1 MNNMNNVNN
10 INLGHASVGGRFRLE
25 KFTRDSAGVEHVSYS
40 GPWFSNLITEG
51 GLNVLSNDASGPMLE
66 TIYLGTGTTP
76 PTTADTALA
85 SYLVSASF
93 TQVRNLAGTIGSHEI
108 FSDITGV
115 QTTSPYR
122 RNLISTREFPPGWGT
137 GIISE
142 IGVGNNLNPA
152 SAILLSRELIRDGVG
167 NPTTIE
173 KLADEFLRV
182 FYDFGI
188 LWDLTDKTGSIV
200 LDGIS
205 YNYTM
210 RPAFATSTSV
220 FSKAIQTGR
229 LDIKFAW
236 QEHSQFAW
244 DGPIGTVTTGPS
256 GTSSPSTVTV
266 SNASYIAN
274 SFTATGT
281 YTLPLSQGNFVGGIN
296 SIVIMGTH
304 WVNQIGFVPNIPKQ
318 STQVLTLTVSMTWG
332 RI

>member
-1 MNNMNNVNN
+1 MNNVNN

-40 GPWFSNLITEG
+40 GPWFSNLITDG
-51 GLNVLSNDASGPMLE
+51 GLNVLSDDASGPMLD

-182 FYDFGI
+182 FYDIGV

-200 LDGIS
+200 LGGVS

-210 RPAFATSTSV
+210 RPAFITATSIFFISIKTADLSKK
-220 FSKAIQTGR
+220 FSWLASNT
-229 LDIKFAW
+229 FAF
-236 QEHSQFAW
+236 S
-244 DGPIGTVTTGPS
+244 GPIGLVTGGPS
-256 GTSSPSTVTV
+256 GISNPSGVTV
-266 SNASYIAN
+266 ANAPYVAN
-274 SFTATGT
+274 SLTVTGT
-281 YTLPLSQGNFVGGIN
+281 YTLALDKGNFEGGIN
-296 SIVIMGTH
+296 SIVVTGSH
-304 WVNQIGFVPNIPKQ
+304 WANQIGFVPNIPKQ

>member
-1 MNNMNNVNN
+1 MNN
-10 INLGHASVGGRFRLE
+10 INLGHASIGGRFRLE

-40 GPWFSNLITEG
+40 GPWFDNLLTNG
-51 GLNVLSNDASGPMLE
+51 GLNVLSVDAAGDMLE

-76 PTTADTALA
+76 PTITDASLA
-85 SYLVSASF
+85 SYLVSANFSS
-93 TQVRNLAGTIGSHEI
+93 VRNLAGTLGVAGS
-108 FSDITGV
+108 FSDSIGV
-115 QTTSPYR
+115 ETTAPYR
-122 RNLISTREFPPGWGT
+122 RNIIITREFPPGWGT

-142 IGVGNNLNPA
+142 VGVGNNINPA

-182 FYDFGI
+182 FYDFGV

-210 RPAFATSTSV
+210 RPAFITATNV
-220 FSKAIQTGR
+220 FFNSMKTADLLT
-229 LDIKFAW
+229 KFAW
-236 QEHSQFAW
+236 RAFSSFAW
-244 DGPIGTVTTGPS
+244 DGPIGLITEGPS
-256 GTSSPSTVTV
+256 GTSSPSDVAVT
-266 SNASYIAN
+266 NAPYAAN
-274 SFTATGT
+274 SFTVTGT
-281 YTLPLSQGNFVGGIN
+281 YTLPLAKGNFVGGIN
-296 SIVIMGTH
+296 SIVVLGSH
-304 WVNQIGFVPNIPKQ
+304 WANQIGFVPNIPKQ